1 MVAIIAALIVLV
13 GACTSRST
21 EPSPRPAVRYP
32 TSEQLSLT
40 DVAGDVGLHFRHGAF
55 RWTTSADPAAML
67 GAGLCW
73 LDYDDDGWLD
83 LFAVNSYA
91 LSESERWEQA
101 GDRPRSA
108 LWRNEKGEFVDVS
121 SGSGADLAVRG
132 NGCVAADLD
141 VDGDTDL
148 YVTTATNGVLLWNRG
163 NGTFTDGT
171 RAAGVD
177 AFGWRG
183 AAAVGD
189 LNGDRWP
196 DLFVAGYA
204 DLNIPLPEA
213 TQGFPNTYAGVRDL
227 LYLSNGPDDA
237 GRVTFQEVGR
247 TAGLEVVNF
256 EYGLGAL
263 FSDFNRD
270 GDLDLYVANDTNP
283 NRLYDNVAWPGGAA
297 ADPAGLGFRFEELA
311 GKAGVADPNSGMG
324 VAAGDFDADARND
337 LFITNARGQLHAAYA
352 SRASA
357 EVDPSFEDVPPGF
370 APELA
375 GSTGWGVSW
384 GDLDLDTDL
393 DLMLVNGDIPVTNL
407 RADGRRIQAFGNL
420 TAQGRT
426 GEFTDLGA
434 RVGLDELGRFVAR
447 GSAMADYDNDG
458 DLDVAINSIGE
469 PLVLLE
475 NTGVV
480 GNWLEV
486 DLTGFHPGALITAVL
501 PGGRRLVREVH
512 AGSSYLSSE
521 DPRSHFGL
529 GTAAQVSELVVTWP
543 SGQETIIAD
552 VRANQLVTV
561 EAPV

>member
-1 MVAIIAALIVLV
+1 VAVLAALLVVV
-13 GACTSRST
+13 GACTSDSA
-21 EPSPRPAVRYP
+21 EPSPRPAVRSP
-32 TSEQLSLT
+32 TSEQLALT
-40 DVAGDVGLHFRHGAF
+40 DVAGDVGLDFRHGAF
-55 RWTTSADPAAML
+55 RWSTSADPGAML
-67 GAGLCW
+67 GAGVCW
-73 LDYDDDGWLD
+73 LDYDRDGWLD

-91 LSESERWEQA
+91 LSESERWDQA
-101 GDRPRSA
+101 GNRPRSA
-108 LWRNEKGEFVDVS
+108 LWHNERGEFVDVS

-141 VDGDTDL
+141 LDGDTDL

-171 RAAGVD
+171 SAAGVD
-177 AFGWRG
+177 AFGWRA

-189 LNGDRWP
+189 VNGDRWP

-213 TQGFPNTYAGVRDL
+213 TRGFPNTYAGVRDL

-237 GRVTFQEVGR
+237 GRVTFREVGK

-283 NRLYDNVAWPGGAA
+283 NRLYDNVAWPGGAE
-297 ADPAGLGFRFEELA
+297 ADPARLGFRFEELA
-311 GKAGVADPNSGMG
+311 GEAGVADPNSGMG
-324 VAAGDFDADARND
+324 VAAADFDADARND
-337 LFITNARGQLHAAYA
+337 LFITNARGQLHAAFA
-352 SRASA
+352 SRARA
-357 EVDPSFEDVPPGF
+357 GAGPSFEDVPPGF

-375 GSTGWGVSW
+375 GSTGWGISW

-393 DLMLVNGDIPVTNL
+393 DLVLVNGDIPVRNL
-407 RADGRRIQAFGNL
+407 RTDGRRIQAFGNL
-420 TAQGRT
+420 SAQGRT
-426 GEFTDLGA
+426 GDFTDIGA
-434 RVGLDELGRFVAR
+434 RVGLDQVGRFVAR
-447 GSAMADYDNDG
+447 GSSMADYDNDG
-458 DLDVAINSIGE
+458 DLDVAINSIGGQ
-469 PLVLLE
+469 LVLLE

-486 DLTGFHPGALITAVL
+486 DLAGFAPGALITAVL
-501 PGGRRLVREVH
+501 PGGRELIREWH

-521 DPRSHFGL
+521 DPRCHFGL

-543 SGQETIIAD
+543 NGEETVIAD
-552 VRANQLVTV
+552 VRANQLITV
-561 EAPV
+561 EPPA